1 MKLLINFFLFLLP
14 FLMLENK
21 VLSLN
26 EYQIREICSKKKMQY
41 SCVKKLRDK
50 KLNLLEG
57 NRIEIEVIPY
67 KRELK
72 Y

>member
-1 MKLLINFFLFLLP
+1 MKLFINFFLFLLS

-41 SCVKKLRDK
+41 SCVKNLREK

-67 KRELK
+67 KEN
-72 Y
+72 

>member
-1 MKLLINFFLFLLP
+1 
-14 FLMLENK
+14 MLENK

-26 EYQIREICSKKKMQY
+26 DYQIREICRKKKMQY
-41 SCVKKLRDK
+41 SCVKNLREK

-67 KRELK
+67 KEN
-72 Y
+72 